1 MDFADASP
9 VCVGERS
16 GIDRVFTLDRRHFS
30 AYRMRRGYRHVPFTI
45 IDRTASAWGPP
56 RMRS

>member
-9 VCVGERS
+9 VCVRERS

-30 AYRMRRGYRHVPFTI
+30 AYRIRRGYRHVPFTI
-45 IDRTASAWGPP
+45 IDRTASAWG
-56 RMRS
+56 RRA